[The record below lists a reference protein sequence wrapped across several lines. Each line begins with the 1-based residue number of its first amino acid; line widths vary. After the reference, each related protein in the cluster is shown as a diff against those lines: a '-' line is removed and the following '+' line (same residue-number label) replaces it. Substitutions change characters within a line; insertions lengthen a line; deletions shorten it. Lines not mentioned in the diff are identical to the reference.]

1 MNTITFDQVKEF
13 LESWGLSFDTPD
25 GESSNIPYPA
35 VYHRMRDDAQH
46 VHGQDFSK
54 FLGCITDTTDTTDSQ
69 TYLTPTSWDEVKQA
83 WEEYNDKPE
92 VSPPV
97 NVASNPH
104 KG

>member
-54 FLGCITDTTDTTDSQ
+54 FLGRITDTTDSQ
-69 TYLTPTSWDEVKQA
+69 SYLTDSSWDDIAES
-83 WEEYNDKPE
+83 WEQYQLETAP
-92 VSPPV
+92 
-97 NVASNPH
+97 
-104 KG
+104 